1 MKNDGSP
8 VQSRTI
14 CIDKTIWF
22 ASAQPQIRACND
34 ATVGLFCKIEP
45 YMAQVVFFSGYLFNF
60 VIYLCNYVICLTSY
74 VFRFEL
80 CDAGSIS

>member
-1 MKNDGSP
+1 MFGILE
-8 VQSRTI
+8 RGT
-14 CIDKTIWF
+14 F
-22 ASAQPQIRACND
+22 
-34 ATVGLFCKIEP
+34 EP

-60 VIYLCNYVICLTSY
+60 VIYLCNYVICLMSY